1 MRLSCKQADRI
12 FWGISFCRSLKLW
25 QFGTSPWFN
34 DVIWEHAGKM
44 SVNAHG
50 LFWATGK
57 KKEMNEM
64 SILVEFEVFTK
75 NFN

>member
-12 FWGISFCRSLKLW
+12 LWGIAFCKSLKLDNVVLLRGLRTLY
-25 QFGTSPWFN
+25 GT
-34 DVIWEHAGKM
+34 HAGKM

-57 KKEMNEM
+57 KNIKKKKVDF
-64 SILVEFEVFTK
+64 SRI
-75 NFN
+75 